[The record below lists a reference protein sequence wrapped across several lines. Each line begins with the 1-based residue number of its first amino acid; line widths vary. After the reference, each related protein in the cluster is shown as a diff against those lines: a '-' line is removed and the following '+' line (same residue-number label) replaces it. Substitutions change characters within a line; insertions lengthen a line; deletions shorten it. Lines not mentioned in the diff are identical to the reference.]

1 MNDQLLQ
8 VNLLI
13 QKGDLHRAE
22 IILNACLEKDSK
34 DINAL
39 NILATMYLRQN
50 KLEESLLLFKEA
62 SSIAPNAPSIAY
74 NLASVLMHLHRHA
87 EALQYHEKAARL
99 DHNSYWVNIN
109 YGISLYQL
117 GKPDEALELFYI
129 ACKINPDIAQGW
141 SNCGNALQCLG
152 RYDDA
157 LVAYDKALQ
166 LRPSD
171 YPEAWSNRGV
181 VLQKLKHF
189 DLALESFDK
198 ALELRSDYAQAWFNK
213 GITFSELFK
222 NQDSLFCFTKAIE
235 SQLNYPEAYLNA
247 ALIHCEIRDY
257 KEALVVVDKAISL
270 APNYNKAWNHR
281 GVITHQLGLYDLSL
295 ASFKRA
301 NELDSACDYLLGNL
315 LTIQLHLC
323 DWTDLELQ
331 TAQLITKIALG
342 EKAAIPSHV
351 IPLIDSGPLQKQIA
365 QTWVADKHLASDDL
379 PPLLLGAPKAK
390 GAKIRLGYYSADFH
404 NHATM
409 YLMAKLFEAHDHSQF
424 ELFAFSFGPF
434 ADDAMRKR
442 AVAAFDH
449 FIDVKDQSDLEIAK
463 LSRQLQID
471 IAVDLKGFTP
481 FARTNIFAHR
491 AAPVQVNY
499 LGYPGTMGA
508 SYMDYIIADRV
519 LVPPGSEQFYT
530 EKVVYMPHSY
540 QVNDDQRVI
549 ADTVYTRTQLG
560 LPDTGFVFCCFNNNY
575 KILPPTFDGWL
586 RILKAVPDSVLWLL
600 EDNPTAAKNLQ
611 QIAMNKG
618 LDPVRLI
625 FAKRMP
631 LAEHLARHRL
641 ADLFLDTLPC
651 NAHTTTSDALWAGL
665 PVLTLPGETF
675 ASRVSA
681 SLLNAIGLPELIANT
696 QVEYEKRAI
705 DLAQSPEILAQIK
718 GKLMV
723 NRKISP
729 LFDTKQYAKDLEG
742 LYIYAYKNPL

>member
-1 MNDQLLQ
+1 MTKKNQKPPLLRLNNSGKKLESLSTQ
-8 VNLLI
+8 NLVL
-13 QKGDLHRAE
+13 KGFELHKLGS
-22 IILNACLEKDSK
+22 ILEAAKVYFDVLKLEPNNFD
-34 DINAL
+34 AL
-39 NILATMYLRQN
+39 HLLGMIAAQN
-50 KLEESLLLFKEA
+50 KDYEQAFTYLAKAIEVNPIEAAAYSNLGMALHESGRPEEA
-62 SSIAPNAPSIAY
+62 I
-74 NLASVLMHLHRHA
+74 V
-87 EALQYHEKAARL
+87 
-99 DHNSYWVNIN
+99 
-109 YGISLYQL
+109 
-117 GKPDEALELFYI
+117 FY
-129 ACKINPDIAQGW
+129 K
-141 SNCGNALQCLG
+141 
-152 RYDDA
+152 
-157 LVAYDKALQ
+157 
-166 LRPSD
+166 
-171 YPEAWSNRGV
+171 
-181 VLQKLKHF
+181 
-189 DLALESFDK
+189 K
-198 ALELRSDYAQAWFNK
+198 ALELNPDLIDALYNCAGSYQALNNLSMALNLYNEVLRINPELFQAHNNRGNVLQKMHRFQEAFDSYGEAIKINANFPEPYNNLGNLFYVKSDHSKALENLNKALEIRSDYAEAYNNRGNVKVALKLNEEALADFQR
-213 GITFSELFK
+213 
-222 NQDSLFCFTKAIE
+222 AIE
-235 SQLNYPEAYLNA
+235 LDPSYAEPHHNCANLFLDTHRYE
-247 ALIHCEIRDY
+247 
-257 KEALVVVDKAISL
+257 EALVRYEL
-270 APNYNKAWNHR
+270 ALALKPNYEYVHGAQVYTKLQ
-281 GVITHQLGLYDLSL
+281 I
-295 ASFKRA
+295 
-301 NELDSACDYLLGNL
+301 
-315 LTIQLHLC
+315 C

-342 EKAAIPSHV
+342 EKAAIPFLGIS
-351 IPLIDSGPLQKQIA
+351 LIDSGPLQKQIA

-390 GAKIRLGYYSADFH
+390 GAKIRLGYYSTDFH

-471 IAVDLKGFTP
+471 IAVDLKGFTQYS
-481 FARTNIFAHR
+481 RTNIFAHR

-742 LYIYAYKNPL
+742 LYQGMIQG

>member
-1 MNDQLLQ
+1 MTKKNQKPPLLRLNNSGKKLESLSTQ
-8 VNLLI
+8 NLVL
-13 QKGDLHRAE
+13 KGFELHKLGS
-22 IILNACLEKDSK
+22 ILEAAKVYFDVLKLEPNNFD
-34 DINAL
+34 AL
-39 NILATMYLRQN
+39 HLLGMIAAQN
-50 KLEESLLLFKEA
+50 KDYEQAFTYLAKAIEVNPIEAAAYSNLGMALHESGRPEEA
-62 SSIAPNAPSIAY
+62 I
-74 NLASVLMHLHRHA
+74 V
-87 EALQYHEKAARL
+87 
-99 DHNSYWVNIN
+99 
-109 YGISLYQL
+109 
-117 GKPDEALELFYI
+117 FY
-129 ACKINPDIAQGW
+129 K
-141 SNCGNALQCLG
+141 
-152 RYDDA
+152 
-157 LVAYDKALQ
+157 
-166 LRPSD
+166 
-171 YPEAWSNRGV
+171 
-181 VLQKLKHF
+181 
-189 DLALESFDK
+189 K
-198 ALELRSDYAQAWFNK
+198 ALELNPDLIDALYNCAGSYQALNNLSMALNLYNEVLRINPELFQAHNNRGNVLQKMHRFQEAFDSYGEAIKINANFPEPYNNLGNLFYVKSDHSKALENLNKALEIRSDYAEAYNNRGNVKVALKLNEEALADFQR
-213 GITFSELFK
+213 
-222 NQDSLFCFTKAIE
+222 AIE
-235 SQLNYPEAYLNA
+235 LDPSYAEPHHNCANLFLDTHRYE
-247 ALIHCEIRDY
+247 
-257 KEALVVVDKAISL
+257 EALVRYEL
-270 APNYNKAWNHR
+270 ALALKPNYEYVHGAQVYTKLQ
-281 GVITHQLGLYDLSL
+281 I
-295 ASFKRA
+295 
-301 NELDSACDYLLGNL
+301 
-315 LTIQLHLC
+315 C

-342 EKAAIPSHV
+342 EKAAIPFLGIS
-351 IPLIDSGPLQKQIA
+351 LIDSGPLQKQIA

-390 GAKIRLGYYSADFH
+390 GAKIRLGYYSTDFH

-742 LYIYAYKNPL
+742 LYQGMIQG

>member
-1 MNDQLLQ
+1 MTKKNQKPPLLRLNNSGKKLESLSTQ
-8 VNLLI
+8 NLVL
-13 QKGDLHRAE
+13 KGFELHKLGS
-22 IILNACLEKDSK
+22 ILEAAKVYFDVLKLEPNNFD
-34 DINAL
+34 AL
-39 NILATMYLRQN
+39 HLLGMIAAQN
-50 KLEESLLLFKEA
+50 KDYEQAFTYLAKAIEVNPIEAAAYSNLGMALHESGRPEEA
-62 SSIAPNAPSIAY
+62 I
-74 NLASVLMHLHRHA
+74 V
-87 EALQYHEKAARL
+87 
-99 DHNSYWVNIN
+99 
-109 YGISLYQL
+109 
-117 GKPDEALELFYI
+117 FY
-129 ACKINPDIAQGW
+129 K
-141 SNCGNALQCLG
+141 
-152 RYDDA
+152 
-157 LVAYDKALQ
+157 
-166 LRPSD
+166 
-171 YPEAWSNRGV
+171 
-181 VLQKLKHF
+181 
-189 DLALESFDK
+189 K
-198 ALELRSDYAQAWFNK
+198 ALELNPDLIDALYNCAGSYQALNNLSMALNLYNEVLRINPELFQAHNNRGNVLQKMHRFQEAFDSYGEAIKINANFPEPYNNLGNLFYVKSDHSKALENLNKALEIRSDYAEAYNNRGNVKVALKLNEEALADFQR
-213 GITFSELFK
+213 
-222 NQDSLFCFTKAIE
+222 AIE
-235 SQLNYPEAYLNA
+235 LDPSYAEPHHNCANLFLDTHRYE
-247 ALIHCEIRDY
+247 
-257 KEALVVVDKAISL
+257 EALVRYEL
-270 APNYNKAWNHR
+270 ALALKPNYEYVHGAQVYTKLQ
-281 GVITHQLGLYDLSL
+281 I
-295 ASFKRA
+295 
-301 NELDSACDYLLGNL
+301 
-315 LTIQLHLC
+315 C

-342 EKAAIPSHV
+342 EKAAIPFLGIS
-351 IPLIDSGPLQKQIA
+351 LIDSGPLQKQIA

-471 IAVDLKGFTP
+471 IAVDLKGFTQYS
-481 FARTNIFAHR
+481 RTNIFAHR

-742 LYIYAYKNPL
+742 LYQGMIQG

>member
-1 MNDQLLQ
+1 MTKKNQKPPLLRLNNSGKKLESLSTQ
-8 VNLLI
+8 NLVL
-13 QKGDLHRAE
+13 KGFELHKLGS
-22 IILNACLEKDSK
+22 ILEAAKVYFDVLKLEPNNFD
-34 DINAL
+34 AL
-39 NILATMYLRQN
+39 HLLGMIAAQN
-50 KLEESLLLFKEA
+50 KDYEQAFTYLAKAIEVNPIEAAAYSNLGMALHESGRPEEA
-62 SSIAPNAPSIAY
+62 I
-74 NLASVLMHLHRHA
+74 V
-87 EALQYHEKAARL
+87 
-99 DHNSYWVNIN
+99 
-109 YGISLYQL
+109 
-117 GKPDEALELFYI
+117 FY
-129 ACKINPDIAQGW
+129 K
-141 SNCGNALQCLG
+141 
-152 RYDDA
+152 
-157 LVAYDKALQ
+157 
-166 LRPSD
+166 
-171 YPEAWSNRGV
+171 
-181 VLQKLKHF
+181 
-189 DLALESFDK
+189 K
-198 ALELRSDYAQAWFNK
+198 ALELNPDLIDALYNCAGSYQALNNLSMALNLYNEVLRINPELFQAHNNRGNVLQKMHRFQEAFDSYGEAIKINANFPEPYNNLGNLFYVKSDHSKALENLNKALEIRSDYAEAYNNRGNVKVALKLNEEALADFQR
-213 GITFSELFK
+213 
-222 NQDSLFCFTKAIE
+222 AIE
-235 SQLNYPEAYLNA
+235 LDPSYAEPHHNCANLFLDTHRYE
-247 ALIHCEIRDY
+247 
-257 KEALVVVDKAISL
+257 EALVRYEL
-270 APNYNKAWNHR
+270 ALALKPNYEYVHGAQVYTKLQ
-281 GVITHQLGLYDLSL
+281 I
-295 ASFKRA
+295 
-301 NELDSACDYLLGNL
+301 
-315 LTIQLHLC
+315 C

-342 EKAAIPSHV
+342 EKAAIPFLGIS
-351 IPLIDSGPLQKQIA
+351 LIDSGPLQKQIA

-742 LYIYAYKNPL
+742 LYQGMIQG

>member
-1 MNDQLLQ
+1 MEAAKVYFDVLKLEPNNFDALHLLGM
-8 VNLLI
+8 I
-13 QKGDLHRAE
+13 A
-22 IILNACLEKDSK
+22 A
-34 DINAL
+34 
-39 NILATMYLRQN
+39 QN
-50 KLEESLLLFKEA
+50 KDYEQAFTYLAKAIEVNPIEAAAYSNLGMALHESGRPEEA
-62 SSIAPNAPSIAY
+62 I
-74 NLASVLMHLHRHA
+74 V
-87 EALQYHEKAARL
+87 
-99 DHNSYWVNIN
+99 
-109 YGISLYQL
+109 
-117 GKPDEALELFYI
+117 FY
-129 ACKINPDIAQGW
+129 K
-141 SNCGNALQCLG
+141 
-152 RYDDA
+152 
-157 LVAYDKALQ
+157 
-166 LRPSD
+166 
-171 YPEAWSNRGV
+171 
-181 VLQKLKHF
+181 
-189 DLALESFDK
+189 K
-198 ALELRSDYAQAWFNK
+198 ALELNPDLIDALYNCAGSYQALNNLSMALNLYNEVLRINPELFQAHNNRGNVLQKMHRFQEAFDSYGEAIKINANFPEPYNNLGNLFYVKSDHSKALENLNKALEIRSDYAEAYNNRGNVKVALKLNEEALADFQR
-213 GITFSELFK
+213 
-222 NQDSLFCFTKAIE
+222 AIE
-235 SQLNYPEAYLNA
+235 LDPSYAEPHHNCANLFLDTHRYE
-247 ALIHCEIRDY
+247 
-257 KEALVVVDKAISL
+257 EALVRYEL
-270 APNYNKAWNHR
+270 ALALKPNYEYVHGAQVYTKLQ
-281 GVITHQLGLYDLSL
+281 I
-295 ASFKRA
+295 
-301 NELDSACDYLLGNL
+301 
-315 LTIQLHLC
+315 C

-342 EKAAIPSHV
+342 EKAAIPFLGIS
-351 IPLIDSGPLQKQIA
+351 LIDSGPLQKQIA

-742 LYIYAYKNPL
+742 LYQGMIQG

>member
-1 MNDQLLQ
+1 MTKKNQKPPLLRLNNSGKKLESLSTQ
-8 VNLLI
+8 NLVL
-13 QKGDLHRAE
+13 KGFELHKLGS
-22 IILNACLEKDSK
+22 ILEAAKVYFDVLKLEPNNFD
-34 DINAL
+34 AL
-39 NILATMYLRQN
+39 HLLGMIAAQN
-50 KLEESLLLFKEA
+50 KDYEQAFTYLAKAIEVNPIEAAAYSNLGMALHESGRPEEA
-62 SSIAPNAPSIAY
+62 I
-74 NLASVLMHLHRHA
+74 V
-87 EALQYHEKAARL
+87 
-99 DHNSYWVNIN
+99 
-109 YGISLYQL
+109 
-117 GKPDEALELFYI
+117 FY
-129 ACKINPDIAQGW
+129 K
-141 SNCGNALQCLG
+141 
-152 RYDDA
+152 
-157 LVAYDKALQ
+157 
-166 LRPSD
+166 
-171 YPEAWSNRGV
+171 
-181 VLQKLKHF
+181 
-189 DLALESFDK
+189 K
-198 ALELRSDYAQAWFNK
+198 ALELNPDLIDALYNCAGSYQALNNLSMALNLYNEVLRINPELFQAHNNRGNVLQKMHRFQEAFDSYGEAIKINANFPEPYNNLGNLFYVKSDHSKALENLNKALEIRSDYAEAYNNRGNVKVALKLNEEALADFQR
-213 GITFSELFK
+213 
-222 NQDSLFCFTKAIE
+222 AIE
-235 SQLNYPEAYLNA
+235 LDPSYAEPHHNCANLFLDTHRYE
-247 ALIHCEIRDY
+247 
-257 KEALVVVDKAISL
+257 EALVRYEL
-270 APNYNKAWNHR
+270 ALALKPNYEYVHGAQVYTKLQ
-281 GVITHQLGLYDLSL
+281 I
-295 ASFKRA
+295 
-301 NELDSACDYLLGNL
+301 
-315 LTIQLHLC
+315 C

-742 LYIYAYKNPL
+742 LYQGMIQG

>member
-1 MNDQLLQ
+1 MTKKNQKPPLLRLNNSGKKLESLSTQ
-8 VNLLI
+8 NLVL
-13 QKGDLHRAE
+13 KGFELHKLGS
-22 IILNACLEKDSK
+22 ILEAAKVYFDVLKLEPNNFD
-34 DINAL
+34 AL
-39 NILATMYLRQN
+39 HLLGMIAAQN
-50 KLEESLLLFKEA
+50 KDYEQAFTYLAKAIEVNPIEAAAYSNLGMALHESGRPEEA
-62 SSIAPNAPSIAY
+62 I
-74 NLASVLMHLHRHA
+74 V
-87 EALQYHEKAARL
+87 
-99 DHNSYWVNIN
+99 
-109 YGISLYQL
+109 
-117 GKPDEALELFYI
+117 FY
-129 ACKINPDIAQGW
+129 K
-141 SNCGNALQCLG
+141 
-152 RYDDA
+152 
-157 LVAYDKALQ
+157 
-166 LRPSD
+166 
-171 YPEAWSNRGV
+171 
-181 VLQKLKHF
+181 
-189 DLALESFDK
+189 K
-198 ALELRSDYAQAWFNK
+198 ALELNPDLIDALYNCAGSYQALNNLSMALNLYNEVLRINPELFQAHNNRGNVLQKMHRFQEAFDSYGEAIKINANFPEPYNNLGNLFYVKSDHSKALENLNKALEIRSDYAEAYNNRGNVKVALKLNEEALADFQR
-213 GITFSELFK
+213 
-222 NQDSLFCFTKAIE
+222 AIE
-235 SQLNYPEAYLNA
+235 LDPSYAEPHHNCANLFLDTHRYE
-247 ALIHCEIRDY
+247 
-257 KEALVVVDKAISL
+257 EALVRYEL
-270 APNYNKAWNHR
+270 ALALKPNYEYVHGAQVYTKLQ
-281 GVITHQLGLYDLSL
+281 I
-295 ASFKRA
+295 
-301 NELDSACDYLLGNL
+301 
-315 LTIQLHLC
+315 C

-342 EKAAIPSHV
+342 EKAAIPFLGIS
-351 IPLIDSGPLQKQIA
+351 LIDSGPLQKQIA

>member
-1 MNDQLLQ
+1 MTKKNQKPPLLRLNNSGKKLESLSTQ
-8 VNLLI
+8 NLVL
-13 QKGDLHRAE
+13 KGFELHKLGS
-22 IILNACLEKDSK
+22 ILEAAKVYFDVLKLEPNNFD
-34 DINAL
+34 AL
-39 NILATMYLRQN
+39 HLLGMIAAQN
-50 KLEESLLLFKEA
+50 KDYEQAFTYLAKAIEVNPIEAAAYSNLGMALHESGRPEEA
-62 SSIAPNAPSIAY
+62 I
-74 NLASVLMHLHRHA
+74 V
-87 EALQYHEKAARL
+87 
-99 DHNSYWVNIN
+99 
-109 YGISLYQL
+109 
-117 GKPDEALELFYI
+117 FY
-129 ACKINPDIAQGW
+129 K
-141 SNCGNALQCLG
+141 
-152 RYDDA
+152 
-157 LVAYDKALQ
+157 
-166 LRPSD
+166 
-171 YPEAWSNRGV
+171 
-181 VLQKLKHF
+181 
-189 DLALESFDK
+189 K
-198 ALELRSDYAQAWFNK
+198 ALELNPDLIDALYNCAGSYQALNNLSMALNLYNEVLRINPELFQAHNNRGNVLQKMHRFQEAFDSYGEAIKINANFPEPYNNLGNLFYVKSDHSKALENLNKALEIRSDYAEAYNNRGNVKVALKLNEEALADFQR
-213 GITFSELFK
+213 
-222 NQDSLFCFTKAIE
+222 AIE
-235 SQLNYPEAYLNA
+235 LDPSYAEPHHNCANLFLDTHRYE
-247 ALIHCEIRDY
+247 
-257 KEALVVVDKAISL
+257 EALVRYEL
-270 APNYNKAWNHR
+270 ALALKPNYEYVHGAQVYTKLQ
-281 GVITHQLGLYDLSL
+281 I
-295 ASFKRA
+295 
-301 NELDSACDYLLGNL
+301 
-315 LTIQLHLC
+315 C

-471 IAVDLKGFTP
+471 IAVDLKGFTQYS
-481 FARTNIFAHR
+481 RTNIFAHR

-742 LYIYAYKNPL
+742 LYQGMIQG

>member
-1 MNDQLLQ
+1 MTKKNQKPPLLRLNNSGKKLESLSTQ
-8 VNLLI
+8 NLVL
-13 QKGDLHRAE
+13 KGFELHKLGS
-22 IILNACLEKDSK
+22 ILEAAKVYFDVLKLEPNNFD
-34 DINAL
+34 AL
-39 NILATMYLRQN
+39 HLLGMIAAQN
-50 KLEESLLLFKEA
+50 KDYEQAFTYLAKAIEVNPIEAAAYSNLGMALHESGRPEEA
-62 SSIAPNAPSIAY
+62 I
-74 NLASVLMHLHRHA
+74 V
-87 EALQYHEKAARL
+87 
-99 DHNSYWVNIN
+99 
-109 YGISLYQL
+109 
-117 GKPDEALELFYI
+117 FY
-129 ACKINPDIAQGW
+129 K
-141 SNCGNALQCLG
+141 
-152 RYDDA
+152 
-157 LVAYDKALQ
+157 
-166 LRPSD
+166 
-171 YPEAWSNRGV
+171 
-181 VLQKLKHF
+181 
-189 DLALESFDK
+189 K
-198 ALELRSDYAQAWFNK
+198 ALELNPDLIDALYNCAGSYQALNNLSMALNLYNEVLRINPELFQAHNNRGNVLQKMHRFQEAFDSYGEAIKINANFPEPYNNLGNLFYVKSDHSKALENLNKALEIRSDYAEAYNNRGNVKVALKLNEEALADFQR
-213 GITFSELFK
+213 
-222 NQDSLFCFTKAIE
+222 AIE
-235 SQLNYPEAYLNA
+235 LDPSYAEPHHNCANLFLDTHRYE
-247 ALIHCEIRDY
+247 
-257 KEALVVVDKAISL
+257 EALVRYEL
-270 APNYNKAWNHR
+270 ALALKPNYEYVHGAQVYTKLQ
-281 GVITHQLGLYDLSL
+281 I
-295 ASFKRA
+295 
-301 NELDSACDYLLGNL
+301 
-315 LTIQLHLC
+315 C

-342 EKAAIPSHV
+342 EKAAIPFLGIS
-351 IPLIDSGPLQKQIA
+351 LIDSGPLQKQIA

-390 GAKIRLGYYSADFH
+390 GAKIRLGYYSTDFH

-471 IAVDLKGFTP
+471 IAVDLKGFTQYS
-481 FARTNIFAHR
+481 RTNIFAHR

>member
-1 MNDQLLQ
+1 MTKKNQKPPLLRLNNSGKKLESLSAQ
-8 VNLLI
+8 NLVL
-13 QKGDLHRAE
+13 KGFELHKLGS
-22 IILNACLEKDSK
+22 ILEAAKVYFDVLKLEPNNFD
-34 DINAL
+34 AL
-39 NILATMYLRQN
+39 HLLGMIAAQN
-50 KLEESLLLFKEA
+50 KDYEQAFTYLAKAIEVNPIEAAAYSNLGMALHESGRPEEA
-62 SSIAPNAPSIAY
+62 I
-74 NLASVLMHLHRHA
+74 V
-87 EALQYHEKAARL
+87 
-99 DHNSYWVNIN
+99 
-109 YGISLYQL
+109 
-117 GKPDEALELFYI
+117 FY
-129 ACKINPDIAQGW
+129 K
-141 SNCGNALQCLG
+141 
-152 RYDDA
+152 
-157 LVAYDKALQ
+157 
-166 LRPSD
+166 
-171 YPEAWSNRGV
+171 
-181 VLQKLKHF
+181 
-189 DLALESFDK
+189 K
-198 ALELRSDYAQAWFNK
+198 ALELNPDLIDALYNCAGSYQALNNLSMALNLYNEVLRINPELFQAHNNRGNVLQKMHRFQEAFDSYGEAIKINANFPEPYNNLGNLFYVKSDHSKALENLNKALEIRSDYAEAYNNRGNVKVALKLNEEALADFQR
-213 GITFSELFK
+213 
-222 NQDSLFCFTKAIE
+222 AIE
-235 SQLNYPEAYLNA
+235 LDPSYAEPHHNCANLFLDTHRYE
-247 ALIHCEIRDY
+247 
-257 KEALVVVDKAISL
+257 EALVRYEL
-270 APNYNKAWNHR
+270 ALALKPNYEYVHGAQVYTKLQ
-281 GVITHQLGLYDLSL
+281 I
-295 ASFKRA
+295 
-301 NELDSACDYLLGNL
+301 
-315 LTIQLHLC
+315 C

-342 EKAAIPSHV
+342 EKAAIPFLGIS
-351 IPLIDSGPLQKQIA
+351 LIDSGPLQKQIA

-471 IAVDLKGFTP
+471 IAVDLKGFTQYS
-481 FARTNIFAHR
+481 RTNIFAHR

-742 LYIYAYKNPL
+742 LYQGMIQG

>member
-1 MNDQLLQ
+1 MTKKNQKPPLLRLNNSGKKLESLSTQ
-8 VNLLI
+8 NLVL
-13 QKGDLHRAE
+13 KGFELHKLGS
-22 IILNACLEKDSK
+22 ILEAAKVYFDVLKLEPNNFD
-34 DINAL
+34 AL
-39 NILATMYLRQN
+39 HLLGMIAAQN
-50 KLEESLLLFKEA
+50 KDYEQAFTYLAKAIEVNPIEAAAYSNLGMALHESGRPEEA
-62 SSIAPNAPSIAY
+62 I
-74 NLASVLMHLHRHA
+74 V
-87 EALQYHEKAARL
+87 
-99 DHNSYWVNIN
+99 
-109 YGISLYQL
+109 
-117 GKPDEALELFYI
+117 FY
-129 ACKINPDIAQGW
+129 K
-141 SNCGNALQCLG
+141 
-152 RYDDA
+152 
-157 LVAYDKALQ
+157 
-166 LRPSD
+166 
-171 YPEAWSNRGV
+171 
-181 VLQKLKHF
+181 
-189 DLALESFDK
+189 K
-198 ALELRSDYAQAWFNK
+198 ALELNPDLIDALYNCAGSYQALNNLSMALNLYNEVLRINPELFQAHNNRGNVLQKMHRFQEAFDSYGEAIKINANFPEPYNNLGNLFYVKSDHSKALENLNKALEIRSDYAEAYNNRGNVKVALKLNEEALADFQR
-213 GITFSELFK
+213 
-222 NQDSLFCFTKAIE
+222 AIE
-235 SQLNYPEAYLNA
+235 LDPSYAEPHHNCANLFLDTHRYE
-247 ALIHCEIRDY
+247 
-257 KEALVVVDKAISL
+257 EALVRYEL
-270 APNYNKAWNHR
+270 ALALKPNYEYVHGAQVYTKLQ
-281 GVITHQLGLYDLSL
+281 I
-295 ASFKRA
+295 
-301 NELDSACDYLLGNL
+301 
-315 LTIQLHLC
+315 C

-390 GAKIRLGYYSADFH
+390 GAKIRLGYYSTDFH

-742 LYIYAYKNPL
+742 LYQGMIQG

>member
-1 MNDQLLQ
+1 MTKKNQKPPLLRLNNSGKKLESLSTQ
-8 VNLLI
+8 NLVL
-13 QKGDLHRAE
+13 KGFELHKLGS
-22 IILNACLEKDSK
+22 ILEAAKVYFDVLKLEPNNFD
-34 DINAL
+34 AL
-39 NILATMYLRQN
+39 HLLGMIAAQN
-50 KLEESLLLFKEA
+50 KDYEQAFTYLAKAIEVNPIEAAAYSNLGMALHESGRPEEA
-62 SSIAPNAPSIAY
+62 I
-74 NLASVLMHLHRHA
+74 V
-87 EALQYHEKAARL
+87 
-99 DHNSYWVNIN
+99 
-109 YGISLYQL
+109 
-117 GKPDEALELFYI
+117 FY
-129 ACKINPDIAQGW
+129 K
-141 SNCGNALQCLG
+141 
-152 RYDDA
+152 
-157 LVAYDKALQ
+157 
-166 LRPSD
+166 
-171 YPEAWSNRGV
+171 
-181 VLQKLKHF
+181 
-189 DLALESFDK
+189 K
-198 ALELRSDYAQAWFNK
+198 ALELNPDLIDALYNCAGSYQALNNLSMALNLYNEVLRINPELFQAHNNRGNVLQKMHRFQEAFDSYGEAIKINANFPEPYNNLGNLFYVKSDHSKALENLNKALEIRSDYAEAYNNRGNVKVALKLNEEALADFQR
-213 GITFSELFK
+213 
-222 NQDSLFCFTKAIE
+222 AIE
-235 SQLNYPEAYLNA
+235 LDPSYAEPHHNCANLFLDTHRYE
-247 ALIHCEIRDY
+247 
-257 KEALVVVDKAISL
+257 EALVRYEL
-270 APNYNKAWNHR
+270 ALALKPNYEYVHGAQVYTKLQ
-281 GVITHQLGLYDLSL
+281 I
-295 ASFKRA
+295 
-301 NELDSACDYLLGNL
+301 
-315 LTIQLHLC
+315 C

-390 GAKIRLGYYSADFH
+390 GAKIRLGYYSTDFH

-471 IAVDLKGFTP
+471 IAVDLKGFTQYS
-481 FARTNIFAHR
+481 RTNIFAHR

-742 LYIYAYKNPL
+742 LYQGMIQG